1 VIPKPTFFSERLE
14 DISMDQVGKYRAILI
29 DVDNTLLKHHEES
42 ISEKKRKWISS
53 IKKKKIKIAL
63 ASNTSK
69 KRAQNLSKILNLDVF
84 VAYKPFPFSIKNWI
98 RDNGLETKDVL
109 LIGDQVFTDHLAAI
123 FAKIDSVL
131 VKPMTD
137 KDFIVTRLV
146 SRRLEKIIYNLWSK

>member
-1 VIPKPTFFSERLE
+1 MIPKPTFFSERLE
-14 DISMDQVGKYRAILI
+14 DISMSQVKKYKAILI
-29 DVDNTLLKHHEES
+29 DVDNTLLKHHEKS

-69 KRAQNLSKILNLDVF
+69 KRAKNLSKILDLDVF

-98 RDNGLETKDVL
+98 KENKLQTDDVL
-109 LIGDQVFTDHLAAI
+109 LIGDQIFTDHLAAI
-123 FAKIDSVL
+123 FSKIDSVL

-137 KDFIVTRLV
+137 RDFIVTRLI
-146 SRRLEKIIYNLWSK
+146 SRRLEKIIYNLWSR